1 MKNSQLNRKEI
12 QNLMKVIENCKDA
25 YLNIFE
31 KEGVNP
37 QALQEYNWL
46 SDKWLE
52 LYELQS
58 PLLNK

>member
-1 MKNSQLNRKEI
+1 MDRQEI
-12 QNLMKVIENCKDA
+12 KKVMKVIENCKDA
-25 YLNIFE
+25 HLKIFE
-31 KEGVNP
+31 KNGVD
-37 QALQEYNWL
+37 AELMKDYNWL